1 LYSCIIQIMY
11 ETRKDSPA
19 LYWLRSDQTSDG
31 SHPFLITNNKFTYA
45 RGIFPCQDSP
55 SIRFTFAG
63 EISVPNNLSSV
74 IICGRTHKRLIK
86 DGSRYKFAFYETFPM
101 PAYAMIIV
109 VGSLEIVELHH
120 NVNLWAEKKYIEQ
133 SKTYFA
139 KFHHIFTIAKELC
152 GPLYKQ
158 YNICVLP
165 PNIPEIEVSCLS
177 MIFVSSTLLNE
188 DSFLICSTVA
198 QKVAQNWAGGL
209 VTCTN
214 FQHLWLSK
222 SFSTFISR
230 RIIHRMYK
238 QNLIPNEMSFLE
250 RITAYSLINK
260 INLHDLDS
268 EQKLVPNLRSILP
281 KDITK
286 CVIDELGYILLN
298 YLEYF
303 LGPVNF
309 ELYLQS
315 YFSNFRFKSINTN
328 DWLIH
333 LSYYFV
339 KICKIISFHVSILEF

>member
-1 LYSCIIQIMY
+1 MY

-31 SHPFLITNNKFTYA
+31 SHPFLITNNKKLKSILNKWFCGPNLRLMSIEDICTLYPEMLDFCLMTKSQGYLLATRWATTKAFNNFTSLLTELKL
-45 RGIFPCQDSP
+45 CN
-55 SIRFTFAG
+55 
-63 EISVPNNLSSV
+63 NNLM
-74 IICGRTHKRLIK
+74 RK
-86 DGSRYKFAFYETFPM
+86 DF
-101 PAYAMIIV
+101 
-109 VGSLEIVELHH
+109 L
-120 NVNLWAEKKYIEQ
+120 
-133 SKTYFA
+133 
-139 KFHHIFTIAKELC
+139 FH
-152 GPLYKQ
+152 LYTS
-158 YNICVLP
+158 NRVLP
-165 PNIPEIEVSCLS
+165 VAKLWWLHRMFPLDEQTCENR
-177 MIFVSSTLLNE
+177 
-188 DSFLICSTVA
+188 TVA

-260 INLHDLDS
+260 INLLDLDS

-315 YFSNFRFKSINTN
+315 YFSHFRFKSINTN

-339 KICKIISFHVSILEF
+339 DVHKIISFHVSILEF